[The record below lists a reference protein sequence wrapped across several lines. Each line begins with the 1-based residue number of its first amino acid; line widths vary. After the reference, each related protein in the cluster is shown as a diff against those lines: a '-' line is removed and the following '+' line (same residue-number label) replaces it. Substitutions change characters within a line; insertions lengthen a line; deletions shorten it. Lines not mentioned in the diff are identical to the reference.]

1 MPAFTLTPFAGAAF
15 ATAYPAVDV
24 LIEAPRPPFAV
35 GTMGLGS
42 DGTEWVFCIAG
53 GTIAAKDTVLITPA
67 TMTANAITS
76 TLGRAAVGNWV
87 GVAGAAATV
96 GQFIWVCRSGYLTG
110 VNVATSAAAFTV
122 MHDSATAGRLTTTTG
137 AGTTAAVVGIV
148 AQATA
153 AANVANC
160 FLNRPY
166 VSALD

>member
-1 MPAFTLTPFAGAAF
+1 MVAFTLTPFAGAAF
-15 ATAYPAVDV
+15 DQTYAAVDV
-24 LIEAPRPPFAV
+24 NIEAPRPPFAV

-53 GTIAAKDTVLITPA
+53 GTIVAKDVVLFVPA
-67 TMTANAITS
+67 TYTVNAITS

-110 VNVATSAAAFTV
+110 VNMATSAAAFTLA
-122 MHDSATAGRLTTTTG
+122 HDSATAGRITTTAG
-137 AGTTAAVVGIV
+137 AGTTAAIVGIV

-153 AANVANC
+153 AANVANVMI
-160 FLNRPY
+160 NRPY